1 MAVQICVPTDDWGR
15 RLQQSLSF
23 LMPGGLGAIQAFSR
37 DMRAWPSP
45 ASMVAE
51 FMSIIDLALRPLKQ
65 IAQLL
70 EFVVGVLN
78 CINAIKDFAFSWD
91 PDPILECVDNLVG
104 IINRLAEYIP
114 PIPYMRAL
122 GSIVLVMITY
132 LDETVRALLAI
143 DARISQ
149 MNAIRA
155 RAATLEDPNLDLV
168 ANCVAQEIFNAKT
181 ATFGGIESLML
192 IIGSVMGIVR
202 LILDIAGLDALTE
215 DLNTAE
221 AKINEAAAGG
231 VPGLDT
237 IRDIIQAVRPF
248 LCELYRLLTFPVGT
262 FVDPGPTPDMP
273 FVNN

>member
-1 MAVQICVPTDDWGR
+1 
-15 RLQQSLSF
+15 
-23 LMPGGLGAIQAFSR
+23 
-37 DMRAWPSP
+37 
-45 ASMVAE
+45 MVAE